1 MTERQTRSEEEN
13 KVEKGSRGNMKRKRE
28 RRERRWRERERER
41 LEGRGGDEDLPGE
54 VKAPPQGSGAGWT
67 PGTPHGLERWEA
79 LTAE

>member
-13 KVEKGSRGNMKRKRE
+13 KVEIGSRGNMKRKRE
-28 RRERRWRERERER
+28 KRERER
-41 LEGRGGDEDLPGE
+41 LEGRGGDEDLPAE
-54 VKAPPQGSGAGWT
+54 VKAPPQGSGAGWA

>member
-28 RRERRWRERERER
+28 KREREREI

-67 PGTPHGLERWEA
+67 PGIPHGLERCEA